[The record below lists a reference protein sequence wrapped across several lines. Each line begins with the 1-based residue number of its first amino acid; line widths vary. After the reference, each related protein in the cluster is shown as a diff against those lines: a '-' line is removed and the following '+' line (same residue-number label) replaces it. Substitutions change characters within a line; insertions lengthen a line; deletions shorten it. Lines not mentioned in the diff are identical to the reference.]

1 MNMIDAAKS
10 LSALGHE
17 ARLSVFRLLV
27 KAGDGGLNVGE
38 IGRHLGIPPSTLAH
52 HLSALVDAG
61 LVSRG
66 RHGREIRI
74 FAHYDAVTDLI
85 AFLTDECCA
94 GLEPTSA
101 AAEAPLSGS
110 G

>member
-1 MNMIDAAKS
+1 MEETDAAKS

-38 IGRHLGIPPSTLAH
+38 IGQHLSMPASTLAH

-61 LVSRG
+61 LVRQE
-66 RHGREIRI
+66 RYGREIRNY
-74 FAHYDAVTDLI
+74 ANYEEVTELVE
-85 AFLTDECCA
+85 FLTRECCVGIA
-94 GLEPTSA
+94 KPDTA
-101 AAEAPLSGS
+101 A
-110 G
+110 

>member
-1 MNMIDAAKS
+1 MDTIDAAKS

-27 KAGDGGLNVGE
+27 KAGDEGLNVGE
-38 IGRHLGIPPSTLAH
+38 IGRHLEIPPSTLAH

-61 LVSRG
+61 LVHQG
-66 RHGREIRI
+66 RRGREIRN
-74 FAHYDAVTDLI
+74 FAHYDAVTALI

-94 GLEPTSA
+94 GVSP
-101 AAEAPLSGS
+101 
-110 G
+110 